1 MIESQDQDDDH
12 PNLIIIT
19 QREDGSE
26 GFALQFAPLTEDFGI
41 SIISISISIS
51 ISMINITNII
61 EYIISGRTAQRA
73 SPRSLLLSLKTSATW
88 QTSSARPPSGN
99 FNFNTTSPF

>member
-41 SIISISISIS
+41 SIISISIS
-51 ISMINITNII
+51 MINITNII

-73 SPRSLLLSLKTSATW
+73 SPHSLLLSLKTLATW

>member
-26 GFALQFAPLTEDFGI
+26 GFAC
-41 SIISISISIS
+41 
-51 ISMINITNII
+51 
-61 EYIISGRTAQRA
+61 
-73 SPRSLLLSLKTSATW
+73 SLLLSLKTLASA
-88 QTSSARPPSGN
+88 SSASA
-99 FNFNTTSPF
+99 SASASA